1 MDVHPMY
8 LIMEN
13 GYFNIKFTFFKKAS
27 TSFKNYLVTGGKTGK
42 DCTQLTDSTEL
53 FTLGSWQ
60 ETGRMPYAVYG
71 LVGTSLD
78 NNVYML
84 GLILNIYLII

>member
-1 MDVHPMY
+1 MSGGHT
-8 LIMEN
+8 EN
-13 GYFNIKFTFFKKAS
+13 G
-27 TSFKNYLVTGGKTGK
+27 
-42 DCTQLTDSTEL
+42 LTDSTEL

-60 ETGRMPYAVYG
+60 ESGRMPYAVYG

-84 GLILNIYLII
+84 GLILNIYNPPSEARARGV